1 MNKSVFITTATDSY
15 GKSIITF
22 GIIQMLINK
31 KFKVGFLKPIIEN
44 NICNNYINTILS
56 YFNINM
62 SYKESFAFTKEE
74 AIRNYLT
81 NKNYFFNFIINKY
94 NNLKKKFDFIIVEG
108 TNLQKSIFDFNINN
122 LIAKTI
128 QTPIILIINGEN
140 KNIETI
146 VNNILIEFDS
156 IQKQGNKIIM
166 IVINNSIISKQE
178 LECILYKSI
187 NIEHIIISIIP
198 LETILEK
205 PTINDLIITLNAS
218 KIICKEEHLNIIAR
232 KYILGAMQLNNYI
245 DVIIN
250 NTNFLLL
257 IPSDRIDII
266 YTTLLLY
273 NNYPNKIL
281 GIFFTEGFLDK
292 SVIRFIKDKDINIP
306 IFYVKLN
313 TFESISKLN
322 NIKYIYPNSKF
333 KIKLTIERFERYI
346 DIRLLEQRIINFKSK
361 IVNPQLFQY
370 NIFNISK
377 KLQKHI
383 VLPEGLDERILCASS
398 KFAANKLGLLTILGD
413 KEKILIKVKNLGL
426 FWDEKR
432 IKIINP
438 IKSTK
443 FEEFYKKLYELR
455 KNKGLQYD
463 QAKTLMLDVSY
474 FGTMM
479 VYDGLADG
487 MVSGVIHTTANTI
500 RPALQIIKT
509 IPTIKTVSSIF
520 LMLLY
525 DRVII
530 YGDCA
535 IVPNPTSEQ
544 LAEIA
549 ICSAITAKSLG
560 IEPKIAMLSYSSGD
574 SGLGKEV
581 DKVKNATIIVKK
593 RKPELI
599 IEGPIQYDAAVDWNI
614 GIRKLPNSNVI
625 GQANV
630 FIFPDLNAGNNTYK
644 AVQRETKTIAIGPIL
659 QGLNKPINDL
669 SRGATVDDIYNTI
682 IITTIQANEN
692 TNY

>member
-22 GIIQMLINK
+22 GIIQMLIK

-44 NICNNYINTILS
+44 NICKNYINTILS

-178 LECILYKSI
+178 LECLLYKSI

-198 LETILEK
+198 LETILYK

-232 KYILGAMQLNNYI
+232 KYILGSMQLNNYI

-333 KIKLTIERFERYI
+333 KIKRSIERFERYI

-398 KFAANKLGLLTILGD
+398 KFAANKLGLLTLLGD
-413 KEKILIKVKNLGL
+413 K
-426 FWDEKR
+426 
-432 IKIINP
+432 
-438 IKSTK
+438 
-443 FEEFYKKLYELR
+443 
-455 KNKGLQYD
+455 
-463 QAKTLMLDVSY
+463 
-474 FGTMM
+474 
-479 VYDGLADG
+479 
-487 MVSGVIHTTANTI
+487 
-500 RPALQIIKT
+500 
-509 IPTIKTVSSIF
+509 
-520 LMLLY
+520 
-525 DRVII
+525 
-530 YGDCA
+530 
-535 IVPNPTSEQ
+535 
-544 LAEIA
+544 
-549 ICSAITAKSLG
+549 
-560 IEPKIAMLSYSSGD
+560 
-574 SGLGKEV
+574 
-581 DKVKNATIIVKK
+581 
-593 RKPELI
+593 
-599 IEGPIQYDAAVDWNI
+599 
-614 GIRKLPNSNVI
+614 
-625 GQANV
+625 
-630 FIFPDLNAGNNTYK
+630 
-644 AVQRETKTIAIGPIL
+644 
-659 QGLNKPINDL
+659 
-669 SRGATVDDIYNTI
+669 
-682 IITTIQANEN
+682 
-692 TNY
+692 